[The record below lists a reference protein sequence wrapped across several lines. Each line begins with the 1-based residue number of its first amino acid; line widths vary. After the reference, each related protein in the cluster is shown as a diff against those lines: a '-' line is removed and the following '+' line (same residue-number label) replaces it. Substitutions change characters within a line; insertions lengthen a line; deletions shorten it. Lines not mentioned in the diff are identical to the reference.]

1 MKMVFRISR
10 CLGMDKKRY
19 TLILLFG
26 MIFGAVLAAISIVEE
41 SSVSNYQWAAKIE
54 DTIIPMDKYLM
65 QLEGLAKD
73 KRSPLTQS
81 DEMYVLERMIEEE
94 LLIKRAIDLG
104 MLENN
109 PMARGTIVQQMIKTI
124 ISENDRYEIPEQ
136 DLIKFFEE
144 NIGFFTK
151 SQRLRLQ
158 QIYFSNEEFSNSS
171 QKKAREAYEMLID
184 GEEFSNVSNLG
195 SKSALRIPNTL
206 MTLSKV
212 REYIGPSLMNL
223 ARNMEAGSFSEPV
236 AVSGGYKII
245 YLFEKE
251 LIEPPSFR
259 TIEDSVRAEY
269 SKRMDDKSLRDYLEN
284 LKNWYDISRNPPK

>member
-1 MKMVFRISR
+1 
-10 CLGMDKKRY
+10 MDKKRY

-73 KRSPLTQS
+73 KRSPLTQN

-124 ISENDRYEIPEQ
+124 ISENDRYEILDQ
-136 DLIKFFEE
+136 DLINFFEE

-158 QIYFSNEEFSNSS
+158 QIYFSNEEFPNTS
-171 QKKAREAYEMLID
+171 QKKAQEAYEMLID
-184 GEEFSNVSNLG
+184 GEVFSKVSNLG
-195 SKSALRIPNTL
+195 SKSALQIPNTL

-223 ARNMEAGSFSEPV
+223 ARNLEAGSFSEPV

-245 YLFEKE
+245 YVFEKE
-251 LIEPPSFR
+251 LIKPPSFR
-259 TIEDSVRAEY
+259 SIEDSVRAEY
-269 SKRMDDKSLRDYLEN
+269 SKRMDDKALRDYLEN

>member
-1 MKMVFRISR
+1 
-10 CLGMDKKRY
+10 MDKKRY

-41 SSVSNYQWAAKIE
+41 SSMSNYQWAAKIE

-144 NIGFFTK
+144 KIGFFTK

-171 QKKAREAYEMLID
+171 QKKAQEAYEMLID
-184 GEEFSNVSNLG
+184 GEAFSKVSNLG

-223 ARNMEAGSFSEPV
+223 ARNLEAGSFSEPV
-236 AVSGGYKII
+236 AVYGGYKII

>member
-1 MKMVFRISR
+1 LYKSTNST
-10 CLGMDKKRY
+10 GES
-19 TLILLFG
+19 LILLFG

-124 ISENDRYEIPEQ
+124 ISENDRYEIPDQ
-136 DLIKFFEE
+136 DLINFFEE

-171 QKKAREAYEMLID
+171 QKKAQEAYEMLID
-184 GEEFSNVSNLG
+184 GEAFSKVSNLG

-223 ARNMEAGSFSEPV
+223 ARNLEAGSFSEPV

-259 TIEDSVRAEY
+259 SIEDSVRAEY

>member
-1 MKMVFRISR
+1 MKMVYRISR

-109 PMARGTIVQQMIKTI
+109 PIARGTIVQQMIKTI
-124 ISENDRYEIPEQ
+124 ISENDRYEIPDQ
-136 DLIKFFEE
+136 DLINFFEE

-184 GEEFSNVSNLG
+184 GVEFSNVSNLG